1 MVYINKI
8 QVTTNMEKTIS
19 TQAFKPEPVLISGN
33 SVRARSFLLG
43 ALLFGFFFC
52 SSLDSWAQSN
62 KVPPFRMTQSNGKL
76 FNATNLPQGKPI
88 MIIYFSPDCDH
99 CQVMMKN
106 WFKKVNDFKK
116 ASVAMITFLP
126 IDKVMTFEKDFKVKQ
141 YPNIIVGTEGLSFF
155 VRNYYQIMDMP
166 FAALYDKN
174 GNLIASY
181 QKNIP
186 LNELADKLKKLK

>member
-1 MVYINKI
+1 M

-19 TQAFKPEPVLISGN
+19 THAFKPEPALISGN
-33 SVRARSFLLG
+33 PVRARSFLLG

-76 FNATNLPQGKPI
+76 FNATNLPLGKPI

-99 CQVMMKN
+99 CQVMMKD
-106 WFKKVNDFKK
+106 WFKKVNDFNK

-141 YPNIIVGTEGLSFF
+141 YPNIIVGTEGFSFF

-186 LNELADKLKKLK
+186 LNELANKLKKLK